1 MNLSMHTL
9 QTVKTKLL
17 LAICLFVYATNFS
30 QETADNTNAGILS
43 FKTDI
48 IDYGTIE
55 QKANGE
61 RIFTFTNTGKSPII
75 ISRVK
80 TSCGCTVPSYSKTPI
95 MPGKTSE
102 IKVKYATSRIGVFN
116 KTITVTSNASEPNKI
131 LRIKGE
137 VLKPKEVKS

>member
-1 MNLSMHTL
+1 MNLSITKL

-17 LAICLFVYATNFS
+17 LAISLFVYATTFA
-30 QETADNTNAGILS
+30 QEIATNTNAGILS
-43 FKTDI
+43 FKTDV

-61 RIFTFTNTGKSPII
+61 RIFSFTNTGKTPII
-75 ISRVK
+75 ISKVK

-95 MPGKTSE
+95 LPGETSD
-102 IKVKYATSRIGVFN
+102 IKVTYATSRIGVFN
-116 KTITVTSNASEPNKI
+116 KTITVISNASEPNKI

-137 VLKPKEVKS
+137 VLKPKESQS